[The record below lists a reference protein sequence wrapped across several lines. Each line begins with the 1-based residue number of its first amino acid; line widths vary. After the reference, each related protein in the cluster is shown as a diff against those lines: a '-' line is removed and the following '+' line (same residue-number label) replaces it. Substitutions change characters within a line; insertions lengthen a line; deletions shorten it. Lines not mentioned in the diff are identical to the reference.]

1 MPIMAAKSTS
11 GTYKISKSGT
21 SLVIRITQEAKYLK
35 VKEGDW
41 VEVTMKKL
49 NYIPEEESE
58 ED

>member
-1 MPIMAAKSTS
+1 MPFMAAKSTS

-58 ED
+58 EE

>member
-1 MPIMAAKSTS
+1 MAAKSTS

-49 NYIPEEESE
+49 NYIPEEEQE